1 MCFTSNENWLQL
13 NLIFFFLFQILSSST
28 KYCKCVC
35 VRARACYCDEFNL
48 NLLQETSVIECCA
61 NKRRESMEKSVKL
74 VKPVQLVD
82 FFNPYSIILVPPNIA
97 YCLRLQ
103 KYRTKL
109 FVPKNEMSIV
119 ICLPPSKNNYK
130 IVIIIK

>member
-82 FFNPYSIILVPPNIA
+82 FLIHIRLSWFHPTLHIVYACKSIGQSYSYQRMRWALSFVYHLV
-97 YCLRLQ
+97 
-103 KYRTKL
+103 
-109 FVPKNEMSIV
+109 
-119 ICLPPSKNNYK
+119 K
-130 IVIIIK
+130 ITIKSL